1 MSLDQGAGTED
12 GPEFLL
18 SPPPTVQGV
27 TVSGVLPTIALLFEL
42 TVCCQWEQ
50 ERENLVQHRPNREQ
64 ELYAKWYHEKLN

>member
-50 ERENLVQHRPNREQ
+50 DERI
-64 ELYAKWYHEKLN
+64 WYNIDQ